1 MCCRSVQQLGMYGG
15 DKLHVFINALVVYLI
30 LKLYLKM
37 L

>member
-1 MCCRSVQQLGMYGG
+1 MCCGSVQQLGMFRGG
-15 DKLHVFINALVVYLI
+15 GVHVFINALVVHLI